1 MKGSG
6 LQYIHSTLDIIL
18 LWEYITDMSR
28 RIFHGST
35 NIIEKPTFGM
45 GKKRNDYGLGFY
57 CTENLDLAKEWGV
70 SRDNNGYANIYGI
83 DDDELT
89 ILNLNSPEYSV
100 LHWLSILLENRI
112 FDITT
117 PLAKEA
123 KEYLLDNFLPPYKS
137 YDVIIGNRADDSY
150 FSFAQDF
157 INGAISLGQLGNA
170 MKLGGLGNQYVL
182 KSKKAFEKL
191 SYLGNEIVLSA
202 DYYHKKEQRDHNAR
216 RQYFDQEKYRRKR
229 GDIYVVQILDE
240 EIKADDPRIR

>member
-1 MKGSG
+1 M
-6 LQYIHSTLDIIL
+6 
-18 LWEYITDMSR
+18 
-28 RIFHGST
+28 
-35 NIIEKPTFGM
+35 
-45 GKKRNDYGLGFY
+45 
-57 CTENLDLAKEWGV
+57 
-70 SRDNNGYANIYGI
+70 
-83 DDDELT
+83 
-89 ILNLNSPEYSV
+89 
-100 LHWLSILLENRI
+100 
-112 FDITT
+112 
-117 PLAKEA
+117 
-123 KEYLLDNFLPPYKS
+123 DNFLPPYKS

-229 GDIYVVQILDE
+229 GDIYIVQILDE